1 MPGDGQCD
9 IRDDAMPRKGSRISK
24 SITYAIFF
32 ASFLFSGC
40 AALQTDE
47 PDIYPVEPPEV
58 VEVDRTPIEPV
69 DVTPLSREPW
79 DFELPGVA
87 IVLTNSQPAYADV
100 AVELASRLDN
110 YTVYDL
116 GEDDAA
122 PVSMLRRVNDSNS
135 DVVVAIGL
143 RAAQS
148 SVAMSN
154 KPVIFSQVF
163 NHQDYDLLT
172 ESSRGVAAIPPLD
185 AQLAAWKKIDST
197 IVRVGM
203 IIGEGHDELI
213 EEARRAAEK
222 HDIELRVQ
230 VTQSDQ
236 ETLYFFRRMI
246 RDIDGFWLFPD
257 NRVLSGRALQEMLE
271 DANRQ
276 QVPVTV
282 PSNAMLKLGATMS
295 ITTVAADIARTIVKM
310 IREVKAGNLDA
321 LPPITQLSEIR
332 VETNGAIQVVER

>member
-1 MPGDGQCD
+1 MPGIGT
-9 IRDDAMPRKGSRISK
+9 RILK
-24 SITYAIFF
+24 SASYAILF
-32 ASFLFSGC
+32 AGLLLSGC
-40 AALQTDE
+40 ATWQAS
-47 PDIYPVEPPEV
+47 EPPEPRPDP
-58 VEVDRTPIEPV
+58 VETAVIDTTPIEGV
-69 DVTPLSREPW
+69 TVTPLSREPW

-100 AVELASRLDN
+100 AVELAQRLDN
-110 YTVYDL
+110 YEVYDL
-116 GEDDAA
+116 GDDSVP
-122 PVSMLRRVNDSNS
+122 PVSVLGRVNDSNS

-163 NHQDYDLLT
+163 NHQDHDLLT
-172 ESSRGVAAIPPLD
+172 ETSRGVAAVAPLQ
-185 AQLAAWKKIDST
+185 AQLAAWKKIDPT
-197 IVRVGM
+197 IVRVGV

-213 EEARRAAEK
+213 EEALQAAEM
-222 HDIELRVQ
+222 HEIELRVQ
-230 VTQSDQ
+230 VTRSDQ

-257 NRVLSGRALQEMLE
+257 NRILSGRVLQEMLA

-282 PSNAMLKLGATMS
+282 PSNSMLKLGATMS
-295 ITTVAADIARTIVKM
+295 ITTVAADIARTIVKV
-310 IREVKAGNLDA
+310 IREIKAGNLDT